1 MDSLKKWLVA
11 LDLTDHDKSILKYTK
26 LLSDVL
32 HPDHIEFVFI
42 SHRLA
47 DAVHI
52 HLPQKFRYPAYDDL
66 FEKLN
71 REVNEYF
78 TEEDPVSCEVTDG
91 PVQFDLW
98 KETYVKDIDLF
109 IAGSKPRHQGMG
121 LFPRKFVR
129 KSFCSVLLVPEVNT
143 EKISKIWV
151 PVDFSE
157 QSGEALNLALRMSQ
171 EIEPNAEVCAHHV
184 YQLPHGYYY
193 EDFPRDE
200 IINAVRLAA
209 NDEFDVFAQK
219 YNSNHI
225 PLSSSFTELIKP
237 YAANSIKHEAEAA
250 EVDLIMMAGGG
261 RSRFSN
267 LFLGSETEE
276 LVQLKTKVPLLILKK
291 KSEHVKLWDLYAVC
305 TKQYSI

>member
-1 MDSLKKWLVA
+1 MDPLKKWLVA
-11 LDLTDHDKSILKYTK
+11 LDLTDHDQSILKYTK

-52 HLPQKFRYPAYDDL
+52 HLPQKLRYPAYDDL
-66 FEKLN
+66 FEKLS
-71 REVNEYF
+71 REVYEYF
-78 TEEDPVSCEVTDG
+78 SVEDPVSCEVMDG

-109 IAGSKPRHQGMG
+109 IAGSKPKHRGMG

-129 KSFCSVLLVPEVNT
+129 KSFCSVLLVPEVDM
-143 EKISKIWV
+143 EKLSKIWV

-157 QSGEALNLALRMSQ
+157 QSGEALSMAIRMSQ
-171 EIEPNAEVCAHHV
+171 EVEPNAEVCAHHV
-184 YQLPHGYYY
+184 YQLPHGYFY
-193 EDFPRDE
+193 EGFPRDE
-200 IINAVRLAA
+200 ILNAVKLAA
-209 NDEFDVFAQK
+209 EDQFDEFSRK
-219 YNSNHI
+219 YNANHTL
-225 PLSSSFTELIKP
+225 LSSIFTELNKS
-237 YAANSIKHEAEAA
+237 YAANNIKQEAEAA
-250 EVDLIMMAGGG
+250 EADLIVMASGG

-276 LVQLKTKVPLLILKK
+276 LVQLVTKVPLLILKK
-291 KSEHVKLWDLYAVC
+291 KSDHVKLWDLYAVGN
-305 TKQYSI
+305 K